1 MITRPNLALVNLKKR
16 ADDSKSDPLFIRD
29 TFVDVANTMD
39 LLQNRNPQIVLG
51 RRGSGKTHTLLAL
64 ADRAR
69 TNGDIV
75 VFLDLRD
82 VGSNSS
88 IYGSPSLTLAERGTR
103 LFLDVASAIHE
114 ELRAAFYTAN
124 KDPDLLGDPDVPQR
138 LDEFAQAA
146 TEVRLQGST
155 GTTITS
161 RLSHTDDSGG
171 SIDVTASKMGIGL
184 SQQSTNRTEDERQ
197 IRQEGHEQQ
206 YVHFGRLRVAAQ
218 QLLDSFK
225 PRRLW
230 LLLDEWNSIPEDL
243 QPYVGD
249 LLRRALMAVDGLT
262 LKIGAIQH
270 RSAWTLPRTGSNY
283 VGLEL
288 GSDIFA
294 DVNLDEFQVGFGREL
309 ARRFFRELI
318 FKHVIAELEVGT
330 RGQMLLFADE
340 QDFINQVFQ
349 RDKAFE
355 ELVDSAEG
363 VPRDGISI
371 VGLAAQTAREKRIA
385 VPHVRDAAR
394 RWHEESKL
402 PVIEADEAARRL
414 MYYIVDAVIEGRKTR
429 GFVVRQAETR
439 DDPLFSFLV
448 DQRLLHRIRRSI
460 SSHDEPGVR
469 FDAYVV
475 DYGFYVDRKATRSEP
490 LPLLFADASGQSI
503 DVREVPTVDYRSVRT
518 AILTLSD
525 FYQMKGRV
533 TSRRTVRRTRRPPS
547 DQPTLDLD

>member
-1 MITRPNLALVNLKKR
+1 LEAAIVITRPNLALVNLKKR

-230 LLLDEWNSIPEDL
+230 LLLD
-243 QPYVGD
+243 
-249 LLRRALMAVDGLT
+249 
-262 LKIGAIQH
+262 
-270 RSAWTLPRTGSNY
+270 
-283 VGLEL
+283 
-288 GSDIFA
+288 
-294 DVNLDEFQVGFGREL
+294 
-309 ARRFFRELI
+309 
-318 FKHVIAELEVGT
+318 
-330 RGQMLLFADE
+330 
-340 QDFINQVFQ
+340 
-349 RDKAFE
+349 
-355 ELVDSAEG
+355 
-363 VPRDGISI
+363 
-371 VGLAAQTAREKRIA
+371 
-385 VPHVRDAAR
+385 
-394 RWHEESKL
+394 
-402 PVIEADEAARRL
+402 
-414 MYYIVDAVIEGRKTR
+414 
-429 GFVVRQAETR
+429 
-439 DDPLFSFLV
+439 
-448 DQRLLHRIRRSI
+448 
-460 SSHDEPGVR
+460 
-469 FDAYVV
+469 
-475 DYGFYVDRKATRSEP
+475 
-490 LPLLFADASGQSI
+490 
-503 DVREVPTVDYRSVRT
+503 
-518 AILTLSD
+518 
-525 FYQMKGRV
+525 
-533 TSRRTVRRTRRPPS
+533 
-547 DQPTLDLD
+547 